1 MRVVKNDYSAIPF
14 RVALLCATALLGV
27 MSPAPSFAQQSG
39 AIPSG
44 HIVGSIGQKA
54 FRYEIP
60 AGEIGQALTSW
71 AATSRLRLVASSDA
85 LRNIRTEGL
94 SGLYRPEEA
103 LERLLQNTDL
113 RVNFTG
119 KRTVTIVNPSLL
131 NAHAQASLSPIE
143 VSDQKSKDVPAVQ
156 GFVPQRS
163 AGATKTNT
171 SILETPQSVSVVGR
185 QQVVNQGSQSI
196 VDALRF
202 TSGVS
207 TNINPNDNRFE
218 SLRIRGFEPVL
229 YLDGLQLPYGSQL
242 FGRPKVD
249 PFMLDRIEVL
259 KGPSSALFGQIA
271 PGGLVN
277 MVSLLPTTTPIRM
290 VEFQAN
296 SLGRLQA
303 GFDVGGPADPKGN
316 LLYRITGVIH
326 DGGTQIDHVDDF
338 RGAISP
344 SFTWRPDMDTTLTVL
359 GSYQRDD
366 GGVAI
371 QFLPSVGTLYPN
383 PNGQLPISKFVGEPG
398 FNKFTRTQYWAG
410 YQFEHHASDVW
421 TLRQN
426 LRYASIDT
434 TVKAVMGAGLQADK
448 QTLNRWSFIV
458 PEKADAFTVDNQA
471 EARFNTGA
479 LSHIALFGL
488 DYRHV
493 TSEYS
498 QYFGLGAPPLNLYRP
513 VYGAAIAPPPLTTH
527 TGQVQDQIGLYVQ
540 DQIAFDRWRLT
551 LSGRHDWVSTDTTN
565 YLSNTR
571 QNQSDSKFSGRAGL
585 NYLFDSGVAPYIAY
599 ARSFQPLIG
608 TLGGTSQPLKPTT
621 GEQYEAGVKYQPVGT
636 NILLTAAVFDI
647 TQQNIVTTYPLPI
660 GQQQTGEGRSRGI
673 ELEASASLTNGLN
686 LVAAYT
692 YTDTKNTSTGNAAQ
706 LDKHFITVPLHQ
718 AAVWAD
724 YTIQEG
730 RAAGFGFGGGVRYV
744 GESFGDAA
752 NTILIPDYTLFDA
765 VVHYDLSNLDPR
777 LRGTKVAVNVYNIF
791 DKAYVSTCASL
802 NQCYY
807 GTGRV
812 VTGSLRYTW

>member
-1 MRVVKNDYSAIPF
+1 M
-14 RVALLCATALLGV
+14 
-27 MSPAPSFAQQSG
+27 
-39 AIPSG
+39 
-44 HIVGSIGQKA
+44 
-54 FRYEIP
+54 
-60 AGEIGQALTSW
+60 
-71 AATSRLRLVASSDA
+71 ASSA
-85 LRNIRTEGL
+85 SLGNVRTEGL
-94 SGLYRPEEA
+94 AGLYRPEEA

-113 RVNFTG
+113 RFNFTG
-119 KRTVTIVNPSLL
+119 KRTVTIINSSLL
-131 NAHAQASLSPIE
+131 NANAQATLSPIE
-143 VSDQKSKDVPAVQ
+143 VSDQKSKDAPAVQ
-156 GFVPQRS
+156 GYVPKRS
-163 AGATKTNT
+163 ASGTKTNT
-171 SILETPQSVSVVGR
+171 SILETPQAISVVGR
-185 QQVVNQGSQSI
+185 EQVVDQQSQSI
-196 VDALRF
+196 VEALRY

-207 TNINPNDNRFE
+207 TNVNPNDNRFE

-242 FGRPKVD
+242 YGRPKVD

-259 KGPSSALFGQIA
+259 KGPSSSLYGQIA
-271 PGGLVN
+271 PGGLIN
-277 MVSLLPTTTPIRM
+277 MVSLMPTTTPIRM

-296 SLGRLQA
+296 NFGRLQA
-303 GFDVGGPADPKGN
+303 GFDVGGPADPKGD

-326 DGGTQIDHVDDF
+326 GGGTQIDHVDDF

-366 GGVAI
+366 SGVAI

-383 PNGQLPISKFVGEPG
+383 PNGQLPVSKFVGEPG
-398 FNKFTRTQYWAG
+398 FNQFTRTQYWVG

-421 TLRQN
+421 TVRQN

-434 TVKAVMGAGLQADK
+434 MVKAVIGAGLQSDN
-448 QTLNRWSFIV
+448 QTLNRSAFIV

-493 TSEYS
+493 TSDFS
-498 QYFGLGAPPLNLYRP
+498 QYYSPTVSPINLYNT
-513 VYGAAIAPPPLTTH
+513 VYGAAIADPPLVAH
-527 TGQVQDQIGLYVQ
+527 NGQVQDQLGIYVQ
-540 DQIAFDRWRLT
+540 DQIALDRWRLT

-565 YLSNTR
+565 YLANTR
-571 QNQSDSKFSGRAGL
+571 QSQNDSAFSGRAGL
-585 NYLFDSGVAPYIAY
+585 NYVFDSGVSPYIAY
-599 ARSFQPLIG
+599 ARSFQPTIG
-608 TLGGTSQPLKPTT
+608 TLASTSEPLKPTT

-647 TQQNIVTTYPLPI
+647 TQQNIVTTYPVPI
-660 GQQQTGEGRSRGI
+660 GQQQPAEGRSRGV
-673 ELEASASLTNGLN
+673 ELEASASLSNGLKFA
-686 LVAAYT
+686 AAYT
-692 YTDTKNTSTGNAAQ
+692 YTDTKNTSVGNAAQ
-706 LDKHFITVPLHQ
+706 LGKHFITVPLNQ

-724 YTIQEG
+724 YTFQEG
-730 RAAGFGFGGGVRYV
+730 QAAGFGFGGGIRYI

-765 VVHYDLSNLDPR
+765 TVHYDLSNLDPR
-777 LRGTKVAVNVYNIF
+777 LRGTKVAVNVNNIF